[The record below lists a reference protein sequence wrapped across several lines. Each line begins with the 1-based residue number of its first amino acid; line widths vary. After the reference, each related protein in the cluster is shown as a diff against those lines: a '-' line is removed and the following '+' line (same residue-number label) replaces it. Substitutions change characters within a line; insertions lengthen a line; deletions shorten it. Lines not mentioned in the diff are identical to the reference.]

1 MMSNKIKNLKIY
13 IINLKKDK
21 DRLEFQNKQFKNE
34 NLKYERV
41 DAIYGKD
48 LSDKE
53 RYKYSGN
60 YFNYITNT
68 PSIIGIFLSHLKIYK
83 KIVNENLPYALIMED
98 DVKFLK
104 NFRTK
109 LNKLLNNL
117 PDDYDIIHCGCD
129 GFSCEINKKINNNIN
144 LINTKLN
151 KTNNN
156 NDYEKYNLIKPNTLI
171 VGGWCYLISNKKAK
185 EMIEKYENNISG
197 HLDMLFNIDP
207 NINLLLMKKPLV
219 KHYNNL
225 FNTNQIRKENPN
237 IIMNSEFD
245 ININTPLYS
254 IYNLNINS
262 VNFVK
267 FYLIIFIILLILFLL
282 YIILVKKIKN
292 KSIKFSLKN
301 ILIILVI
308 TLIFAPLLLLFLIT
322 QKKYYKIYNNLIKNL

>member
-1 MMSNKIKNLKIY
+1 MSSKINNLKIF

-21 DRLEFQNKQFKNE
+21 ERIDFQKKQFKKE
-34 NLKYERV
+34 NLKFERV

-48 LSDKE
+48 LSNNE
-53 RYKYSGN
+53 RYKHSGN

-83 KIVNENLPYALIMED
+83 KIVRENLPYALIMED
-98 DVKFLK
+98 DVKLLK

-117 PDDYDIIHCGCD
+117 PHDYDIIHCGCD
-129 GFSCEINKKINNNIN
+129 GFSCDINKKINNNIN
-144 LINTKLN
+144 LINNKLN

-156 NDYEKYNLIKPNTLI
+156 NNDYEKYDLVKPNTLI

-254 IYNLNINS
+254 IYNVNINS
-262 VNFVK
+262 LNFVK